1 MFQNLTLF
9 PSSDEKNKTN
19 SHPLCPVGEATIRP
33 ASDHLGAQKSKGADG
48 VGFAIFIQ

>member
-9 PSSDEKNKTN
+9 SSSDEQNKRN
-19 SHPLCPVGEATIRP
+19 SYPIYSLGEATVQP
-33 ASDHLGAQKSKGADG
+33 GSDHWEAQQSKGADG